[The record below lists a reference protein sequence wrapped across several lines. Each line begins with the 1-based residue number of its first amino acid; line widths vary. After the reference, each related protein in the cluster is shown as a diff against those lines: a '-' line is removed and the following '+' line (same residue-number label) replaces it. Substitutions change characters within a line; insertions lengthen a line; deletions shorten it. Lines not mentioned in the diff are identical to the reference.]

1 MQPNSYIIAP
11 GIDATRAIENPNIP
25 LSSPDVWQEVFG
37 STNTQ
42 SGISINPASSL
53 TIAPVFQAINLISG
67 DVAKLPINVYKR
79 MPELGVRGR
88 DVDDNHP
95 AQRLIKYR
103 PNPEMSAFKFWRR
116 IMTHSLLWSNAYCII
131 NRDSSGNPTELL
143 PLLPDRTTPQRTKDG
158 QLFYVSEIDGE
169 LQGFAASNILH
180 IEQISITG
188 EADCQL
194 LYKAREAF
202 ALSLAAEQFASKYFV
217 NGGRIGGI
225 LEMPPGMTKQ
235 GADNLESGFRKTY
248 ESIDNSFR
256 SVILRD
262 GAKFHQAQFTPE
274 QTQMTAARDQQV
286 KEVARWFNIPPH
298 KLGDDSK
305 ASYNSLEQENRAYLQ
320 GCLSHWL
327 KTVEAECYLKLLSP
341 LEQESNS
348 HFVEFNTAALVQAD
362 ISTQYTI
369 YRTGIEAGILSPDEV
384 RAMQNLNPR
393 PDGLGSKYLRPLNM
407 EYAEQEPEDEE
418 PVVDQVEAEEPVEEE
433 LDEERCAD
441 DCPCQLTTPAME
453 LLDKEIERFT
463 GYLTRKV
470 NREFSKKGHERF
482 MLWIEINSDEEKPI
496 LRDSISQIST
506 MICTLNGW
514 NRSDFIDAIV
524 EPLFY
529 DLFIDVVRV
538 VDDSRIDDP
547 KKTLKEVTNSFASE
561 VTQLY
566 RDKLKAKGFN
576 NA

>member
-1 MQPNSYIIAP
+1 MQPNSYIVAP
-11 GIDATRAIENPNIP
+11 GIDAKRAIENPNIP

-67 DVAKLPINVYKR
+67 DVAKLPLNVYQR
-79 MPELGVRGR
+79 RQDLGVKGR
-88 DVDDNHP
+88 IVDDNHP
-95 AQRLIKYR
+95 AQKLIKYR
-103 PNPEMSAFKFWRR
+103 PNAEMSAFKFWRR
-116 IMTHSLLWSNAYCII
+116 IMTHALLWSNAYCII
-131 NRDSSGNPTELL
+131 RRDKAGNPVELL
-143 PLLPDRTTPQRTKDG
+143 PLLPDRTTPQRTRDG

-169 LQGFAASNILH
+169 LKGFAASNILH

-327 KTVEAECYLKLLSP
+327 KTVESECYLKLLQP
-341 LEQESNS
+341 MEQESNS

-362 ISTQYTI
+362 ISTQYSI

-407 EYAEQEPEDEE
+407 EYADQETEDVVEE
-418 PVVDQVEAEEPVEEE
+418 PAEPVESEEPAEEVVDQ
-433 LDEERCAD
+433 RCD
-441 DCPCQLTTPAME
+441 DNCPCTLIDPAFK

-463 GYLTRKV
+463 GYLVRKI
-470 NREFSKKGHERF
+470 NREFAKKGEGRF
-482 MLWIEINSDEEKPI
+482 IYWVEVSASEEKHV
-496 LRDSISQIST
+496 LRESIAGASALVCGLAGFDNDSFT
-506 MICTLNGW
+506 DC
-514 NRSDFIDAIV
+514 IV
-524 EPLFY
+524 DSLFL
-529 DLFIDVVRV
+529 DLFMQVERAIGHNTE
-538 VDDSRIDDP
+538 P
-547 KKTLKEVTNSFASE
+547 QEPLKEVTNSFKSE
-561 VTQLY
+561 VIEIY
-566 RDKLKAKGFN
+566 REKLRSRGFN
-576 NA
+576 YA

>member
-1 MQPNSYIIAP
+1 MQPNSYIVAP
-11 GIDATRAIENPNIP
+11 GIDAKRAIENPNIP

-67 DVAKLPINVYKR
+67 DVAKLPLNVYQR
-79 MPELGVRGR
+79 RQDLGVKGR
-88 DVDDNHP
+88 IVDDNHP
-95 AQRLIKYR
+95 AQKLIKYR
-103 PNPEMSAFKFWRR
+103 PNSEMSAFKFWRR
-116 IMTHSLLWSNAYCII
+116 IMTHALLWSNAYCII
-131 NRDSSGNPTELL
+131 RRDKAGNPVELL
-143 PLLPDRTTPQRTKDG
+143 PLLPDRTTPQRTRDG

-169 LQGFAASNILH
+169 LKGFAASNILH

-327 KTVEAECYLKLLSP
+327 KTVESECYLKLLQP
-341 LEQESNS
+341 MEQESNS

-362 ISTQYTI
+362 ISTQYSI

-407 EYAEQEPEDEE
+407 EYADQEPEDVVEE
-418 PVVDQVEAEEPVEEE
+418 PAEPVESEEPAEEVVDQ
-433 LDEERCAD
+433 RCD
-441 DCPCQLTTPAME
+441 DNCPCTLIDPAFE

-463 GYLTRKV
+463 GYLVRKI
-470 NREFSKKGHERF
+470 NREFAKKGEGRF
-482 MLWIEINSDEEKPI
+482 INWVEVSASEEKHV
-496 LRDSISQIST
+496 LRESIAGASALVCGLAGFDNDNFTDCIVDS
-506 MICTLNGW
+506 
-514 NRSDFIDAIV
+514 
-524 EPLFY
+524 LFL
-529 DLFIDVVRV
+529 DLFMQVERAIGHNTE
-538 VDDSRIDDP
+538 P
-547 KKTLKEVTNSFASE
+547 QEPLKEVTNSFKSE
-561 VTQLY
+561 VIEIY
-566 RDKLKAKGFN
+566 REKLRSRGFN
-576 NA
+576 YA